1 MPSNKCRFSVIHST
15 VLSFISKLLINDQIY
30 GTILS
35 FHMIPVDTNARLYRR
50 MNGRLLPTTL
60 LHTAVSP
67 RSTGEEAVL
76 CLGWRDTAVAT
87 LLYLGTW
94 GLISGKISG
103 DKVCSA
109 ESVPASPH
117 LSQDIHIIAASV
129 GSGSPVSVSSPRPA
143 RSGLTSWLNLF
154 TLIKNSKCLHPVGEV
169 ILGVRSLMILE

>member
-1 MPSNKCRFSVIHST
+1 M
-15 VLSFISKLLINDQIY
+15 IY

-35 FHMIPVDTNARLYRR
+35 FHMIPVDTNARLYRK
-50 MNGRLLPTTL
+50 MNEAATNYSETL
-60 LHTAVSP
+60 LHAAVSP

-109 ESVPASPH
+109 ESVPVSP
-117 LSQDIHIIAASV
+117 
-129 GSGSPVSVSSPRPA
+129 
-143 RSGLTSWLNLF
+143 T
-154 TLIKNSKCLHPVGEV
+154 
-169 ILGVRSLMILE
+169 